1 MSRRT
6 LTERQAVEHIAR
18 LVLATTGWT
27 DETSDATVDMMQRQW
42 HDDDAAAEAINDVVE
57 SWVEVGRPPWAVLA
71 QAYRRAI
78 QRRAMNTLTISEASW
93 TAIPWDQGMK
103 VAYQFYCKE
112 VRSQQRV
119 PKPFSEFLT
128 KIPRALG

>member
-6 LTERQAVEHIAR
+6 LTERQAVVLVSR
-18 LVLATTGWT
+18 LALATTGWNDDT
-27 DETSDATVDMMQRQW
+27 TDATVDMIQRQW
-42 HDDDAAAEAINDVVE
+42 HDDAAATDAIADLIE
-57 SWVEVGRPPWAVLA
+57 SWSATSRPPWAVLA
-71 QAYRRAI
+71 LAYRNAV
-78 QRRAMNTLTISEASW
+78 QRRAMDVAPISEASW
-93 TAIPWDQGMK
+93 NAIPWDQGMK

-112 VRSQQRV
+112 ERSQQRV